1 MLSKPTRQDI
11 KDIVLMIEVSRRL
24 RRSITLEE
32 SLRSGS
38 LNFLMT
44 EDVSKEEAEK
54 LDAALEKTRTDL
66 KALMDTIPTG
76 KLPGV
81 TNYFQDQIDKLP
93 GAGDMASLAI
103 KGDVKGMQKASTK
116 AAAAMTQIQAARDS
130 VSNAVQLLGTNLA
143 KLKYSTE
150 GDASKTLSD
159 ISNLD
164 DEGRLE
170 FPDESTLR
178 TGIERSFAPS
188 EESKGIFGKI
198 GGWLKGKMGKA
209 LDKATFVDELMEV
222 SLEELAVMV
231 GAVQKV
237 DASGDEGAEEAGEAI
252 TGIGDDIG
260 GEAEAEGKEG
270 DEEEEAGAGY
280 AITKEDLKA
289 LKGALDKA
297 KEQKK
302 SQTKALG
309 GALNGI
315 VGNKAFAE
323 NRWYSFEE
331 AELLIER
338 LVDNSF
344 DNTQTYRAQWTTE
357 ELAQAR
363 LLRMAGLKD
372 D

>member
-1 MLSKPTRQDI
+1 
-11 KDIVLMIEVSRRL
+11 
-24 RRSITLEE
+24 
-32 SLRSGS
+32 
-38 LNFLMT
+38 MT

-66 KALMDTIPTG
+66 KALMDTIPAG

-93 GAGDMASLAI
+93 SAGDMASLAI

-260 GEAEAEGKEG
+260 GEGDEEGEEG
-270 DEEEEAGAGY
+270 EGEEEEAAEGY
-280 AITKEDLKA
+280 VITKEDLKA

-309 GALNGI
+309 AALNGM
-315 VGNKAFAE
+315 VGNNVFTE

-331 AELLIER
+331 AELLVER
-338 LVDNSF
+338 LMDSSLDNI
-344 DNTQTYRAQWTTE
+344 QPYRTQWTTK